1 MESRKKV
8 ASIIL
13 GLILLLQYIVTPA
26 GVIAEALTNNSTNP
40 TIKLSQLEVD
50 KSETKTDLISFNLK
64 LKVEE
69 PLEQKE
75 TVVIDLSSSINTP
88 NEDNRTK
95 STIDYTANENK
106 LTVVV
111 DSKSS
116 SDLTLNFSVLKAQ
129 LKNVNQLTATL
140 NNEKVSVDIVTADSS
155 TKESTKPSESSS
167 IPNSEASTTSESKS
181 QSTSTSESKKTE
193 VKEETTTQADEGG
206 RNIRDL
212 LDAAGENPSIITN
225 GTGIVYV

>member
-1 MESRKKV
+1 MNDKKILFLLHPDKKLNKENIMESRKKV

-13 GLILLLQYIVTPA
+13 GLVLLLQYIVTPV
-26 GVIAEALTNNSTNP
+26 GVIAEALTDSSANTA
-40 TIKLSQLEVD
+40 IRLSQLEVD
-50 KSETKTDLISFNLK
+50 KSETKTDLMSFNLK

-95 STIDYTANENK
+95 STIDYTADENK

-116 SDLTLNFSVLKAQ
+116 NDLTLNFSVL
-129 LKNVNQLTATL
+129 
-140 NNEKVSVDIVTADSS
+140 I
-155 TKESTKPSESSS
+155 
-167 IPNSEASTTSESKS
+167 
-181 QSTSTSESKKTE
+181 
-193 VKEETTTQADEGG
+193 
-206 RNIRDL
+206 
-212 LDAAGENPSIITN
+212 
-225 GTGIVYV
+225 